1 MGTRARVNVFNGN
14 QILVSIYRQM
24 DGYPDSLGKELADFA
39 GRFTIV
45 NGIGVDDR
53 ENKNKANGMD
63 CFAAQLIAELK
74 VNVSYAKHCGVI
86 GSVYIR
92 DTGPESHGE
101 EYVYNLKEQNGQ
113 VHMTILEGCM
123 TAFGCPGDSEA
134 EMKTLW
140 SGLAG
145 DFKLEDIEKEEEDV
159 A

>member
-39 GRFTIV
+39 GPFTIV
-45 NGIGVDDR
+45 SGIGVDDR
-53 ENKNKANGMD
+53 GNKNKANGMD

-101 EYVYNLKEQNGQ
+101 EYVYNLKEQNGK